1 MAENIIRV
9 VGCVV
14 LASTLV
20 LTQGFLAGIPLGSDD
35 GVAVALTKAEKKEV
49 IIRRAVA
56 KAARKAARAAEKAGE
71 KAEEAAQAAKGAAQA
86 AREAAE
92 AAREAAE
99 AAREAAEA
107 TEKEVDEASKEE
119 ATQGQP

>member
-1 MAENIIRV
+1 MAEKITRIL
-9 VGCVV
+9 GCIV

-20 LTQGFLAGIPLGSDD
+20 LTQGFLAGIPLGSND
-35 GVAVALTKAEKKEV
+35 GVAVALTAAEKRER
-49 IIRRAVA
+49 IIRRAAA

-71 KAEEAAQAAKGAAQA
+71 MAEEAARAAKGAAQA

-99 AAREAAEA
+99 A
-107 TEKEVDEASKEE
+107 TEKEVDGAAKEE
-119 ATQGQP
+119 AVKD

>member
-1 MAENIIRV
+1 MAEHIIRV
-9 VGCVV
+9 VVCVV

-35 GVAVALTKAEKKEV
+35 GVAVALTATEKKEMV
-49 IIRRAVA
+49 IRRAVA

-71 KAEEAAQAAKGAAQA
+71 KAEEAARAARGAAQAAREAAQA

-92 AAREAAE
+92 A
-99 AAREAAEA
+99 
-107 TEKEVDEASKEE
+107 TEKNVDEATKEE
-119 ATQGQP
+119 AAQD

>member
-1 MAENIIRV
+1 MAKKITRIL
-9 VGCVV
+9 GCIV

-20 LTQGFLAGIPLGSDD
+20 LTQGFLAGIPSGSND

-71 KAEEAAQAAKGAAQA
+71 KAEEAAQAAREAAQA
-86 AREAAE
+86 AREAAQ
-92 AAREAAE
+92 

-107 TEKEVDEASKEE
+107 TEKEVDEATKDE

>member
-71 KAEEAAQAAKGAAQA
+71 KAEEAAQAA
-86 AREAAE
+86 REAAQ
-92 AAREAAE
+92 

-107 TEKEVDEASKEE
+107 TEKEVDEATKDE

>member
-1 MAENIIRV
+1 MAEKITRIL
-9 VGCVV
+9 GCIV

-20 LTQGFLAGIPLGSDD
+20 LTQGFLAGIPLGSND
-35 GVAVALTKAEKKEV
+35 GVAVALTAAEKRER
-49 IIRRAVA
+49 IIRRAAA

-71 KAEEAAQAAKGAAQA
+71 MAEEAAQ
-86 AREAAE
+86 

-107 TEKEVDEASKEE
+107 TEKEVDGAAKEE
-119 ATQGQP
+119 AVKD

>member
-9 VGCVV
+9 VVCVV

-20 LTQGFLAGIPLGSDD
+20 LTQGFLAGMPVGSND
-35 GVAVALTKAEKKEV
+35 GVAVALTAAEKRER
-49 IIRRAVA
+49 IIRRAAA

-71 KAEEAAQAAKGAAQA
+71 MAEEAARAAKGAAQA

-99 AAREAAEA
+99 A
-107 TEKEVDEASKEE
+107 TEKEVDGAAKEE
-119 ATQGQP
+119 AVKD

>member
-1 MAENIIRV
+1 MTEHIIRV
-9 VGCVV
+9 VVCVV

-99 AAREAAEA
+99 A
-107 TEKEVDEASKEE
+107 TEKNVDEATKEE
-119 ATQGQP
+119 AAQD

>member
-1 MAENIIRV
+1 MAKKITRIL
-9 VGCVV
+9 GCIV

-71 KAEEAAQAAKGAAQA
+71 KAEEAARAAKGAAQA

-99 AAREAAEA
+99 ATEKGATEA
-107 TEKEVDEASKEE
+107 TEEE
-119 ATQGQP
+119 AAHDQP

>member
-9 VGCVV
+9 VVCVV

-20 LTQGFLAGIPLGSDD
+20 LTQGFLAGIPLGSND
-35 GVAVALTKAEKKEV
+35 GVAVALTAAEKRER
-49 IIRRAVA
+49 IIRRAAA

-71 KAEEAAQAAKGAAQA
+71 KAEEAARAAKGAAQA

-99 AAREAAEA
+99 ATEKGATEA
-107 TEKEVDEASKEE
+107 TEEE
-119 ATQGQP
+119 AAHDQP

>member
-1 MAENIIRV
+1 MTEHIIRV
-9 VGCVV
+9 VVCVV

-35 GVAVALTKAEKKEV
+35 GVAVALTATEKRER
-49 IIRRAVA
+49 IIRRAAA
-56 KAARKAARAAEKAGE
+56 KAARKAARAADKAGE

-99 AAREAAEA
+99 A
-107 TEKEVDEASKEE
+107 TEKNVDEATKEE
-119 ATQGQP
+119 AAQD

>member
-20 LTQGFLAGIPLGSDD
+20 LTQGFLAGIPVGSDD

-71 KAEEAAQAAKGAAQA
+71 KAEEAAQAA
-86 AREAAE
+86 REAAQ
-92 AAREAAE
+92 

-107 TEKEVDEASKEE
+107 TEKEVDEATKDE

>member
-1 MAENIIRV
+1 MAEHIIRIL
-9 VGCVV
+9 GCVV

-35 GVAVALTKAEKKEV
+35 GVAVALSATEKKER
-49 IIRRAVA
+49 IIRRAAA

-71 KAEEAAQAAKGAAQA
+71 KAEEAAQAAKGAA
-86 AREAAE
+86 EAAM
-92 AAREAAE
+92 EAAE

-107 TEKEVDEASKEE
+107 TEQKFDEATKEE
-119 ATQGQP
+119 AAQD

>member
-9 VGCVV
+9 VVCVV

-20 LTQGFLAGIPLGSDD
+20 LTQGFLAGIPVGSND
-35 GVAVALTKAEKKEV
+35 GVAVALTAVEKRER
-49 IIRRAVA
+49 IIRRAAA

-71 KAEEAAQAAKGAAQA
+71 KAEEAARAAKGAAQA

-99 AAREAAEA
+99 ATEKEA
-107 TEKEVDEASKEE
+107 TEATEEE
-119 ATQGQP
+119 AAHDQP